1 MKEQI
6 KVKIEELIRILNQA
20 NYDYFINDNPTLS
33 DYQYDELIN
42 ELKELE
48 NQYPEFIFPNSPTQ
62 KVGGQALDKFEKV
75 VHESPMLS
83 LSNAFSESDLI
94 DFDSKIKKEVGNV
107 SYVCEL
113 KIDGLAVN
121 LKYVDSKLVLASTRG
136 DGVVGENVTN
146 NVKTIKSLN
155 LELFEPNLNLE
166 VRGEI
171 FMPKKSFNKLN
182 EERKLKGEQLFLN
195 TRNAASGTIRQL
207 DSKIVHKRNLDI
219 FLYHLVDSSLK
230 DTQTEVLEYL
240 KQIGLKTNDSYREC
254 KDIYEVIEYVKYYE
268 ENRNNLDYDIDGI
281 VIKVNEKDK
290 HDKIGYTAKTPK
302 WAIAYKFKAEK
313 VKTKLLDITF
323 QVGRTGSIT
332 PVAELEKVLLNGSN
346 IKRATL
352 HNEDY
357 CKYKD
362 IRIGCNVLIQKAGDV
377 IPEVVNVV
385 KDENFDNLEPFK
397 MIDKCPVCNSD
408 LVKKENNADYFCLNP
423 LCPAKNSLGI
433 GHFASRDCMNIEGLG
448 QRIVDIFYNLGYL
461 ESFYDIYDLKKHY
474 LELIVLEGFGTKS
487 IDKLLE
493 SIENSKKN
501 DLDKLIF
508 ALGIN
513 NVGAKTA
520 KLLAKEYKTLK
531 NLSEASYEDL
541 INNYDIGDTIAASII
556 EYFKLNPEV
565 VEKIEALGINTKYL
579 KEANVD
585 SDNIFNG
592 KTVVVTGTFEK
603 YSRNQITE
611 VLEGMNAKVSGSVSA
626 KTNFL
631 VCGSDYGSKH
641 DKAKKLNVRI
651 IYEEELLQILN
662 GEGNE

>member
-1 MKEQI
+1 MDKIRE
-6 KVKIEELIRILNQA
+6 KVEELIRILNQA
-20 NYDYFINDNPTLS
+20 NYDYFVNDNPSLS

-42 ELKELE
+42 ELKKIEE
-48 NQYPEFIFPNSPTQ
+48 EYPELISPNSPTQ

-75 VHESPMLS
+75 VHVNPMLS
-83 LSNAFSESDLI
+83 LSNAFSEADLI
-94 DFDSKIKKEVGNV
+94 DFDNKIKKEVGEV
-107 SYVCEL
+107 TYVCEL

-121 LKYVDSKLVLASTRG
+121 LKYENSILKMASTRG
-136 DGVVGENVTN
+136 DGVIGENVTN

-155 LELFEPNLNLE
+155 LKLLKDNLNFE

-182 EERKLKGEQLFLN
+182 EERKLRGDQLFLN

-207 DSKIVHKRNLDI
+207 DSKVVAKRNLDI
-219 FLYHLVDSSLK
+219 FLYHLVESSEINTQYDVLK
-230 DTQTEVLEYL
+230 YLEEV
-240 KQIGLKTNDSYREC
+240 GLRVNPLYKHCSN
-254 KDIYEVIEYVKYYE
+254 INEVIEYVKYYE

-281 VIKVNEKDK
+281 VIKVNEKNK
-290 HDKIGYTAKTPK
+290 HEQIGYTAKTPK

-313 VKTKLLDITF
+313 VMTKLLDITF

-332 PVAELEKVLLNGSN
+332 PVAELEKVLLMGSN

-385 KDENFDNLEPFK
+385 KDDKFETLKSFE
-397 MIDKCPVCNSD
+397 MIKNCPICNSE
-408 LVKKENNADYFCLNP
+408 LVKKENNADYFCMNP
-423 LCPAKNSLGI
+423 LCPAKNALGI

-448 QRIVDIFYNLGYL
+448 QKIVDVFYNLGYL
-461 ESFYDIYDLKKHY
+461 ESFFDIYDLKNY
-474 LELIVLEGFGTKS
+474 YNELIELEGFGVKS

-493 SIENSKKN
+493 SIEVSKNN

-513 NVGAKTA
+513 NVGSKTA
-520 KLLAKEYKTLK
+520 KLLAKKYKSLENLK
-531 NLSEASYEDL
+531 NATFEDL
-541 INNYDIGDTIAASII
+541 IDNNDIGEIIARSII
-556 EYFKLNPEV
+556 EYFKLNSNV
-565 VEKIEALGINTKYL
+565 VDKLTEKGINTKYL
-579 KEANVD
+579 KANEVD
-585 SDNIFNG
+585 TNNFFSG
-592 KTVVVTGTFEK
+592 KTCVITGTFK
-603 YSRNQITE
+603 NYSRTQITE
-611 VLEGMNAKVSGSVSA
+611 MLENLNAKVSGSVSS

-631 VCGSDYGSKH
+631 VCGEDFGSKYE
-641 DKAKKLNVRI
+641 KAKKLNVRI
-651 IYEEELLQILN
+651 IFEEELLNILN
-662 GEGNE
+662 GDVNE